1 MEARAGVP
9 VIQCLLEAGADP
21 KAQDVTGQNILH
33 IVARRCVDSIYVT
46 QLVALFCLR
55 DRKRRDQLSELL
67 SARNHAGHRPV

>member
-21 KAQDVTGQNILH
+21 RAQDATGQNILH

-46 QLVALFCLR
+46 QLVELFCLR
-55 DRKRRDQLSELL
+55 DRKQLGQLL
-67 SARNHAGHRPV
+67 SVRNHAGHRSV